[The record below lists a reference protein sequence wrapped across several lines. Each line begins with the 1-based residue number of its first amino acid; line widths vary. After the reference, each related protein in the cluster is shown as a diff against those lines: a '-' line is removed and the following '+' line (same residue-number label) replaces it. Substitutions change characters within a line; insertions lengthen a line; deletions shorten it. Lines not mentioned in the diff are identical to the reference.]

1 MAKLAVM
8 KTKKA
13 TKVAK
18 RAVMKTKKASMKATP
33 TKARKASMKATKP
46 MKAAKAKPMKTA
58 AKPIQKAEDRLTPR
72 QEEIFQKTML
82 AFETG
87 RHGPAM
93 TSGRNVVEQKY

>member
-46 MKAAKAKPMKTA
+46 MKAAKAKPMKSEA
-58 AKPIQKAEDRLTPR
+58 QLIQKAEDDRLKK
-72 QEEIFQKTML
+72 IFQKTML

-87 RHGPAM
+87 RHGPFQR
-93 TSGRNVVEQKY
+93 TIVDRKE